1 LYGLI
6 LFLNK
11 NTGLLYMS
19 TWFDW
24 AMGNSTFESLPQHI
38 KDTAQWQRYQT
49 TVNEREV
56 QLKVAEQRLA
66 EAKQA
71 AEEWAAEKLEEE
83 AERAAESAQHEQL
96 LAEGA
101 RNLEDERRRGG
112 RRRRRRT
119 RKRRHKRRKKTRRR
133 GRRQR

>member
-1 LYGLI
+1 
-6 LFLNK
+6 
-11 NTGLLYMS
+11 MA

-24 AMGNSTFESLPQHI
+24 AMGNSKFESLPQHI

-49 TVNEREV
+49 DINTRETQVTVAKR
-56 QLKVAEQRLA
+56 RLA
-66 EAKQA
+66 ETKQA
-71 AEEWAAEKLEEE
+71 AEEWAAEQLEEE
-83 AERAAESAQHEQL
+83 AERAAENAQHEQL

-133 GRRQR
+133 GRRRR